1 MTCVRVIPAH
11 VIFTF
16 YEIPTKGYT
25 GHVIFPFH
33 TMQQTSVAGPYPE
46 LAITGICDPSPDRAT
61 VSDFERGGVGT
72 ELFFEAAR
80 EVAEG

>member
-16 YEIPTKGYT
+16 YAIPTNGYT

-33 TMQQTSVAGPYPE
+33 TMQQTSVVGPYPE
-46 LAITGICDPSPDRAT
+46 FAITGICDPSPARAT
-61 VSDFERGGVGT
+61 GSDFERGGVGA

-80 EVAEG
+80 